1 MKSFGDY
8 CRDQQGGGAAEF
20 AVVVLVFSA
29 LIFAIIHL
37 CLMFYS
43 NQNLQF
49 AAEGAARCASVMSS
63 STCNSSGA
71 IQSYASGLYTG
82 PNISPTFTY
91 STAGCGHTVSATANY
106 TLNAVFVQT
115 SVPLSATA
123 CFP

>member
-1 MKSFGDY
+1 MKRLGAY
-8 CRDQQGGGAAEF
+8 WRNQHGAGAAEF
-20 AVVVLVFSA
+20 AVVALVFSA

-91 STAGCGHTVSATANY
+91 SATGCGHTVAATGTY

-115 SVPLSATA
+115 SVPLSVTA